1 MPSRA
6 DSSYEPSEGHLH
18 ALHGGSLKKQQ
29 HRQESPSS
37 SSGVASVPP
46 YAHASS
52 ESSSTAA
59 GGGGGIAA
67 LAQHYHHA
75 PRGRGRRGSDHHH
88 RGTGRDSRDSSHS
101 VDRESVKSDGRA
113 TVADMD
119 VEQADDEP
127 ENLSTHEGSSRSD
140 PSQEQGERLNKT
152 KILFIATKFEP
163 KISLPRRIV

>member
-59 GGGGGIAA
+59 GGGGIAA

-127 ENLSTHEGSSRSD
+127 ENLSTHEGSSRGD
-140 PSQEQGERLNKT
+140 PSQEQGERVNKT
-152 KILFIATKFEP
+152 KILFIATKFEL